1 MIDSDIEVI
10 GKPVEIEAEVI
21 SDNRKTG
28 KMMLEVQKSEISFS
42 GPLPHPDIMKGYD
55 DIVPGAAERILKMAE
70 NQQNHRFKLEEK
82 IVFDDSS
89 ERKRNSYFA
98 FILTLAV
105 ILLGGFLLFKGKNI
119 VGFATVFAG
128 LVPLIGIFS
137 KNDKDK
143 ESAEKE
149 LKQQEMDEKKVK
161 D

>member
-21 SDNRKTG
+21 SDDRKTG

-82 IVFDDSS
+82 IVFDD
-89 ERKRNSYFA
+89 
-98 FILTLAV
+98 
-105 ILLGGFLLFKGKNI
+105 
-119 VGFATVFAG
+119 
-128 LVPLIGIFS
+128 
-137 KNDKDK
+137 
-143 ESAEKE
+143 
-149 LKQQEMDEKKVK
+149 
-161 D
+161 